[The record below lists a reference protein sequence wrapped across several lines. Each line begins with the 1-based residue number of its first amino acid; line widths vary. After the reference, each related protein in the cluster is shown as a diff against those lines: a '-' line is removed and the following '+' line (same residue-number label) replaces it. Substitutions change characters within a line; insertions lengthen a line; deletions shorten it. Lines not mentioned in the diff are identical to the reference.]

1 MSEPDH
7 VRAHENS
14 SLHRA
19 EISEST
25 LCGCFYCLGT
35 FTPAEIVERIDKVE
49 GVAQTAL
56 CPMCG
61 IDAVIGSASGYPI
74 TEDFLKRMNEHWF

>member
-7 VRAHENS
+7 VRAHENG
-14 SLHRA
+14 SLHRE
-19 EISEST
+19 EILRSSS
-25 LCGCFYCLGT
+25 CGCFYCLKT
-35 FTPAEIVERIDKVE
+35 FTPAEIVEWIDEVE

-61 IDAVIGSASGYPI
+61 IDAVIGSASGFPI
-74 TEDFLKRMNEHWF
+74 TEDFLKRMSQHWF